1 MEAALGTQ
9 TEEQRRSRPKD
20 PPLLLLL
27 TSDLVSVPVRNSS
40 QTPLRVFMRW
50 LLTFMSPIKSLSQS
64 PPPRVKGGSRCGAH
78 LNFYTDE
85 CRAFTILG
93 ERSKRGRSFGALPA
107 SRKHHELE
115 MDRPEVENGSMDSR
129 IEFARAA
136 PEAGQEARRSVN
148 SYGRP
153 LFERYWK

>member
-1 MEAALGTQ
+1 
-9 TEEQRRSRPKD
+9 
-20 PPLLLLL
+20 
-27 TSDLVSVPVRNSS
+27 
-40 QTPLRVFMRW
+40 
-50 LLTFMSPIKSLSQS
+50 MSPIKSLSQS
-64 PPPRVKGGSRCGAH
+64 PPPRVKVAALWVPLRGAH

-115 MDRPEVENGSMDSR
+115 MDRPKVEDGSMDSR

-136 PEAGQEARRSVN
+136 PAAGQEARRSVN